1 MTDWIVGSSI
11 LIVMIFAIRKVFGM
25 RISSRFRYALWAVV
39 MIRLLCPVTLW
50 NNQHLMQNIT
60 KISNQLFQSMNQQE
74 NELNMAD
81 SNAEFRA
88 ENGQNTCNTNIADI
102 GDTSATG
109 RTKDNYTDNV
119 ENQNIGIDQQNGQ
132 AINQTENSNNP
143 VGQTTFNQT
152 GKEEATP
159 QLEEYTQSKDSNSNI
174 FHSIIAQLISI
185 VPIIWLC
192 GSIAAGC
199 WLAIVNMR
207 FYHMIMRS
215 RKQIDSSRKILV
227 YQVSGLSSPCLF
239 GIIHPSIYLKE
250 ETKLQ
255 DDQILMILQH
265 ERCHYQHKD
274 HIWSV
279 MRSLCIAVWWWNPLV
294 WAAAVASK
302 RDCEMACDEGT
313 LETIGW
319 ENKFLYAKTLVDAV
333 SDKKTFGMTAASTMV
348 SGKSDT
354 ERRLRMMLNKKKTKM
369 ASVVLAA
376 LLMLNAAAL
385 CFGGESTAKSETQT
399 NNANQT
405 ALPVLS
411 AVDVYE
417 QIPIT
422 DGVEEFCETFGLLDK
437 EYVAQITP
445 EWMKDSGIAL
455 FRDAL
460 NERVYIT
467 WQDQLIAVP
476 QLAQGK
482 LTTVSDVK
490 VLSVAAADLDED
502 GVYEVYFT
510 ARVYIGGSSTH
521 TNMIGMAKLTDGSF
535 SWDFGVDDQMN
546 NKSNVLMLT
555 QNENGELVWSEAQY
569 KKTSDSNL
577 RESTDKGPGA
587 FSLTQTDEKN
597 EQMITLIEGYL
608 TGQFA
613 TGTASEYLLSPVFG
627 QSTDLDNL
635 NWLIPQGRLR
645 WGMTLDELKVWYGD
659 TLEIVSKEDDITT
672 VQISDAYILGC
683 NAAITATVDKKAG
696 VTKLQYE
703 FAKEDKDVVVA
714 NANKGLLT
722 NQTVSAAEGINVIYN
737 CVGISPANLEL
748 DSQKRFREICEQR
761 GTWSDTE
768 EMRYDAKVRGQ
779 LAVTE
784 DACELSFEAEPEMA
798 ILYRELLTA
807 ASSEMSGIRTQWQQ
821 LDKEN
826 LTFSWTPSLETTND
840 SKWVMLEGDNANQ
853 LSTMAQALLGVA
865 QPYLFGGFSEK
876 LISSAAYAL
885 DALKQSEDD
894 VICRITDSD
903 GNRDAVFLI
912 NENGSGY
919 CFVAVSDDIIA
930 QVGLFSFTPCDT
942 GKELYRRMWEEINK
956 YDTIVAQ

>member
-11 LIVMIFAIRKVFGM
+11 LIMMIFAVRKVFGM
-25 RISSRFRYALWAVV
+25 RISSRFRYALWAIV
-39 MIRLLCPVTLW
+39 MVRLLCPVALW
-50 NNQHLMQNIT
+50 NNQQLMQNIT

-81 SNAEFRA
+81 SNAEFGA
-88 ENGQNTCNTNIADI
+88 ENGQNTGNINIAGI
-102 GDTSATG
+102 GDTSATD

-119 ENQNIGIDQQNGQ
+119 KNQNIDQQNGQ

-152 GKEEATP
+152 GKEEAAP
-159 QLEEYTQSKDSNSNI
+159 KLEEYTQSKDRKSNV
-174 FHSIIAQLISI
+174 FYRIIAQLIRI
-185 VPIIWLC
+185 APTIWLC

-199 WLAIVNMR
+199 WFAIVNMR
-207 FYHMIMRS
+207 FHHMLMRS
-215 RKQIDSSRKILV
+215 RKQIDSSRKLLV

-239 GIIHPSIYLKE
+239 GIIHPAIYLKE
-250 ETKLQ
+250 ETSLQ
-255 DDQILMILQH
+255 DEQLLMILQH
-265 ERCHYQHKD
+265 EICHYQHKD

-279 MRSLCIAVWWWNPLV
+279 MRSLCIIIWWWNPLV
-294 WAAAVASK
+294 WAAAAESK

-319 ENKFLYAKTLVDAV
+319 KNKFLYAKTLVDAV
-333 SDKKTFGMTAASTMV
+333 SDRKSFGMTVASTMV

-376 LLMLNAAAL
+376 GLMLNAAAL
-385 CFGGESTAKSETQT
+385 CFGGESTAQSQSETQIDQ
-399 NNANQT
+399 ADQA

-411 AVDVYE
+411 AANVYE
-417 QIPIT
+417 QTPTT
-422 DGVEEFCETFGLLDK
+422 DGVEEFCETYGLLDK

-445 EWMKDSGIAL
+445 EWMKESGIAL

-467 WQDQLIAVP
+467 WQDQLIEVP

-535 SWDFGVDDQMN
+535 GWDFGVDDQMN

-577 RESTDKGPGA
+577 SESTDKGSGA

-597 EQMITLIEGYL
+597 EQMITLTEGYL

-613 TGTASEYLLSPVFG
+613 KGTASEYLLSPVLG

-635 NWLIPQGRLR
+635 SWLIPQGRLR

-659 TLEIVSKEDDITT
+659 TLEIVSEEDDITT
-672 VQISDAYILGC
+672 VQISDAYIWGC

-722 NQTVSAAEGINVIYN
+722 NQIVSAAEGINVIYN

-768 EMRYDAKVRGQ
+768 EMRYNAKVTGQ

-853 LSTMAQALLGVA
+853 LSTMAQTLLGVA
-865 QPYLFGGFSEK
+865 QPYPFGGFSEK
-876 LISSAAYAL
+876 LMSSAAYAL

-903 GNRDAVFLI
+903 GNGDAVFLI

-930 QVGLFSFTPCDT
+930 QVGLFSFTPCET
-942 GKELYRRMWEEINK
+942 GKELYNKTFEEINK
-956 YDTIVAQ
+956 YDTIVVQ

>member
-11 LIVMIFAIRKVFGM
+11 LIMMIFAVRKVFGM
-25 RISSRFRYALWAVV
+25 RISSRFRYALWAIV
-39 MIRLLCPVTLW
+39 MVRLLCPLALW
-50 NNQHLMQNIT
+50 NNQQLMQNIT

-81 SNAEFRA
+81 SNAEFGA
-88 ENGQNTCNTNIADI
+88 ENGQNTGNINIAGI
-102 GDTSATG
+102 GDTSATD
-109 RTKDNYTDNV
+109 RKKDNYTDNV
-119 ENQNIGIDQQNGQ
+119 KNQNIGIDQQNRQ
-132 AINQTENSNNP
+132 AINQTENPNNL

-152 GKEEATP
+152 GKEEAAP
-159 QLEEYTQSKDSNSNI
+159 QLEEYTL
-174 FHSIIAQLISI
+174 FHSIIAQLIRI
-185 VPIIWLC
+185 APAIWLC
-192 GSIAAGC
+192 GSIVAGC
-199 WLAIVNMR
+199 WFVIVNMR
-207 FYHMIMRS
+207 FHHMLMRS
-215 RKQIDSSRKILV
+215 RKQIDSSRKLLV

-239 GIIHPSIYLKE
+239 GIIHPAIYLKE
-250 ETKLQ
+250 ETSLQ
-255 DDQILMILQH
+255 DEQLMMILQH
-265 ERCHYQHKD
+265 EICHYQHKD

-279 MRSLCIAVWWWNPLV
+279 MRSLCIIIWWWNPLV
-294 WAAAVASK
+294 WAAAAESK

-333 SDKKTFGMTAASTMV
+333 SDRKSFGMTVASTMV

-376 LLMLNAAAL
+376 GLMLNAAAL
-385 CFGGESTAKSETQT
+385 CFGGESTAQSQSETQIDQ
-399 NNANQT
+399 ADQA

-411 AVDVYE
+411 AANVYE
-417 QIPIT
+417 QTPTT
-422 DGVEEFCETFGLLDK
+422 DGVEEFCETYGLLDK

-445 EWMKDSGIAL
+445 EWMKESGIAL

-467 WQDQLIAVP
+467 WQDQLIEVP

-535 SWDFGVDDQMN
+535 GWDFGVDDQMN

-577 RESTDKGPGA
+577 SESTDKGSGA

-597 EQMITLIEGYL
+597 EQMITLTEGYL

-613 TGTASEYLLSPVFG
+613 KGTASEYLLSPVLG

-635 NWLIPQGRLR
+635 SWLIPQGRLR

-659 TLEIVSKEDDITT
+659 TLEIVSEEDDITT
-672 VQISDAYILGC
+672 VQISDAYIWGC

-722 NQTVSAAEGINVIYN
+722 NQIVSAAEGINVIYN

-748 DSQKRFREICEQR
+748 DSKKRFREICEQR

-768 EMRYDAKVRGQ
+768 EMRYNAKVTGQ

-853 LSTMAQALLGVA
+853 LSTMAQTLLGVA
-865 QPYLFGGFSEK
+865 QPYPFGGFSEK
-876 LISSAAYAL
+876 LMSSAAYAL

-903 GNRDAVFLI
+903 GNGDAVFLI

-919 CFVAVSDDIIA
+919 CFVAVSDDIIV
-930 QVGLFSFTPCDT
+930 QVGLFSFTPCET
-942 GKELYRRMWEEINK
+942 GKELYNKTFEEINK
-956 YDTIVAQ
+956 YDTIVVQ

>member
-1 MTDWIVGSSI
+1 MTDWIIGSCV
-11 LIVMIFAIRKVFGM
+11 LIVAVFAIRKVFGT

-39 MIRLLCPVTLW
+39 MVRLICPAAFW
-50 NNQHLMQNIT
+50 NNQQLTQNIT
-60 KISNQLFQSMNQQE
+60 KVSEQLFQSVTQQR
-74 NELNMAD
+74 NELDKAD
-81 SNAEFRA
+81 SNAEFGM
-88 ENGQNTCNTNIADI
+88 ENGQDTGNTNRAGIEDTNSAD
-102 GDTSATG
+102 
-109 RTKDNYTDNV
+109 RTQNNDTDNV
-119 ENQNIGIDQQNGQ
+119 KNQSINIGQQNGQ
-132 AINQTENSNNP
+132 VISQAENIDKN
-143 VGQTTFNQT
+143 GFYQT
-152 GKEEATP
+152 GKEALP
-159 QLEEYTQSKDSNSNI
+159 QLEEYTQSKNSNSNV
-174 FHSIIAQLISI
+174 FHRIIAQLISM
-185 VPIIWLC
+185 VPAIWLC
-192 GSIAAGC
+192 GSIVVGL
-199 WLAIVNMR
+199 WFIGINLR
-207 FYHMIMRS
+207 FRHMLMRS
-215 RKQIDSSRKILV
+215 RKQIDNSEKPPI
-227 YQVSGLSSPCLF
+227 YQVKGLSSPCLF
-239 GIIHPSIYLKE
+239 GVIHPAIYLKE
-250 ETKLQ
+250 ETNLK
-255 DDQILMILQH
+255 DDQLLMILQH

-279 MRSLCIAVWWWNPLV
+279 MRSLCMIIWWWNPLV

-376 LLMLNAAAL
+376 GLILNAAAL
-385 CFGGESTAKSETQT
+385 CFGGESTAQSQSETQI
-399 NNANQT
+399 NQAGQT
-405 ALPVLS
+405 DQTTLPVLS

>member
-1 MTDWIVGSSI
+1 M
-11 LIVMIFAIRKVFGM
+11 
-25 RISSRFRYALWAVV
+25 
-39 MIRLLCPVTLW
+39 
-50 NNQHLMQNIT
+50 
-60 KISNQLFQSMNQQE
+60 
-74 NELNMAD
+74 
-81 SNAEFRA
+81 
-88 ENGQNTCNTNIADI
+88 
-102 GDTSATG
+102 
-109 RTKDNYTDNV
+109 
-119 ENQNIGIDQQNGQ
+119 
-132 AINQTENSNNP
+132 
-143 VGQTTFNQT
+143 
-152 GKEEATP
+152 
-159 QLEEYTQSKDSNSNI
+159 
-174 FHSIIAQLISI
+174 
-185 VPIIWLC
+185 
-192 GSIAAGC
+192 
-199 WLAIVNMR
+199 
-207 FYHMIMRS
+207 
-215 RKQIDSSRKILV
+215 
-227 YQVSGLSSPCLF
+227 
-239 GIIHPSIYLKE
+239 
-250 ETKLQ
+250 
-255 DDQILMILQH
+255 
-265 ERCHYQHKD
+265 
-274 HIWSV
+274 
-279 MRSLCIAVWWWNPLV
+279 
-294 WAAAVASK
+294 WAAAAASK

-376 LLMLNAAAL
+376 VTYVKCSSIVLSEEKVRHKVRVKRRLNQA
-385 CFGGESTAKSETQT
+385 GQT
-399 NNANQT
+399 DQT
-405 ALPVLS
+405 ALPVLA

-555 QNENGELVWSEAQY
+555 QNENGEFVWSEAQY
-569 KKTSDSNL
+569 KKASDSNL

-635 NWLIPQGRLR
+635 NLADSTGQ
-645 WGMTLDELKVWYGD
+645 T
-659 TLEIVSKEDDITT
+659 S
-672 VQISDAYILGC
+672 LG
-683 NAAITATVDKKAG
+683 N
-696 VTKLQYE
+696 
-703 FAKEDKDVVVA
+703 DV
-714 NANKGLLT
+714 
-722 NQTVSAAEGINVIYN
+722 
-737 CVGISPANLEL
+737 
-748 DSQKRFREICEQR
+748 R
-761 GTWSDTE
+761 
-768 EMRYDAKVRGQ
+768 
-779 LAVTE
+779 
-784 DACELSFEAEPEMA
+784 
-798 ILYRELLTA
+798 
-807 ASSEMSGIRTQWQQ
+807 
-821 LDKEN
+821 
-826 LTFSWTPSLETTND
+826 
-840 SKWVMLEGDNANQ
+840 
-853 LSTMAQALLGVA
+853 
-865 QPYLFGGFSEK
+865 
-876 LISSAAYAL
+876 
-885 DALKQSEDD
+885 
-894 VICRITDSD
+894 
-903 GNRDAVFLI
+903 
-912 NENGSGY
+912 
-919 CFVAVSDDIIA
+919 
-930 QVGLFSFTPCDT
+930 
-942 GKELYRRMWEEINK
+942 
-956 YDTIVAQ
+956 